1 MIRLKKLLEDIPM
14 GTVAFGEDPE
24 MAKYQNAPEEDNT
37 AAETGLRKLLIKW
50 YGGTPGATGTQGQW
64 SGMISNELYDIKS
77 DLLKLK
83 KQFPKVFGT
92 GDSKFA
98 FRGSNTPNDYPDVY
112 NLLKDASQIY
122 IIEKHGKIHSEP
134 VIAIPYTYKPKSL
147 VQSWSAT
154 ETVAET
160 FANWGPRKIIMMTNV
175 DDTFIMNPEVSNL
188 LSVARESEM
197 LHFGNDINCFLVI
210 SSNEADNIFAVLYEI
225 VAGYKV
231 GALYDSDED
240 MVKACFEHENF
251 KNVCKVVSDYN
262 ALPWS

>member
-14 GTVAFGEDPE
+14 GNVAFGDRDDL
-24 MAKYQNAPEEDNT
+24 AKFQNAPTEDNT
-37 AAETGLRKLLIKW
+37 FAEDGLKKLLIKW
-50 YGGTPGATGTQGQW
+50 FGGTPGAVGSQGSW
-64 SGMISNELYDIKS
+64 SGMIGNELYNLKS

-83 KQFPKVFGT
+83 KQFPKVFDT
-92 GDSKFA
+92 GDAKFA
-98 FRGSNTPNDYPDVY
+98 FRGSNTPNDYPDIY

-122 IIEKHGKIHSEP
+122 IVEKHGKIHSEP
-134 VIAIPYTYKPKSL
+134 VIVIPHSYKPKSP

-160 FANWGPRKIIMMTNV
+160 FANHGPRKVIMMAKV
-175 DDTFIMNPEVSNL
+175 DDTFIMNPEASNL

-197 LHFGNDINCFLVI
+197 LHFGKDITNFLVI
-210 SSNEADNIFAVLYEI
+210 SSNNADNVFGVLYEI

-251 KNVCKVVSDYN
+251 KNICKVIANYD
-262 ALPWS
+262 ALPW